1 MKCTKCG
8 ATAVIGMRQHR
19 LNLCAEHFLEWVPG
33 MVARA
38 IDKYGMFLPDERLLV
53 AVSGGKD
60 SLSLWD
66 ILIHLG
72 YQTEGLHINLGIDHE
87 RYSDISE
94 GKVRAF
100 AAAQGGLPFR
110 VVNVG
115 ETYGKTVPDLA
126 RTRRG
131 RRVCSVCGLVKRHI
145 MNRVASEGGYAAIV
159 TGHNLDDEAATLL
172 GNTLHWQAGYLL
184 RQAPVLP
191 EVHPRLARKAKPL
204 CHLYERE
211 VAAYALL
218 RGIDYVEEEC
228 PYAVKA
234 KSIFY
239 KKILNQI
246 EQRSPG
252 TKLQFYLEFLHARE
266 SGLFRAEAAEWPGEA
281 RQEIDAADPTI
292 AMGGVNTTRS
302 IAHTCPKCGQPTMAE
317 GLCAFCRLMEVA
329 P

>member
-8 ATAVIGMRQHR
+8 ATAAIGMPQHR
-19 LNLCAEHFLEWVPG
+19 LNLCAEHFLEWVPA
-33 MVARA
+33 MVART
-38 IDKYGMFLPDERLLV
+38 IEKYAMFSPDDRILV

-60 SLSLWD
+60 SLALWD
-66 ILIHLG
+66 ILIRQG
-72 YQTEGLHINLGIDHE
+72 YRTEGVYIHLGIDHE
-87 RYSDISE
+87 GYSDISE
-94 GKVRAF
+94 EKVRAF
-100 AAAQGGLPFR
+100 ANAASAASQGDVSFR

-115 ETYGKTVPDLA
+115 ETYGKAVPDLA

-145 MNRVASEGGYAAIV
+145 MNRVASEGDYAAIA

-172 GNTLHWQAGYLL
+172 GNTLHWQANYLL

-191 EVHPRLARKAKPL
+191 ETHPRLARKVKPL

-211 VAAYALL
+211 MAAYALL

-228 PYAVKA
+228 PFSVKA

-239 KKILNQI
+239 KDLLNQL
-246 EQRSPG
+246 EHRSPG
-252 TKLQFYLEFLHARE
+252 AKLQFYTGFLQAHE
-266 SGLFRAEAAEWPGEA
+266 GGLFREEASAPIEK
-281 RQEIDAADPTI
+281 
-292 AMGGVNTTRS
+292 
-302 IAHTCPKCGQPTMAE
+302 TCPRCGQPTMAD
-317 GLCAFCRLMEVA
+317 GLCAFCRLWEST

>member
-8 ATAVIGMRQHR
+8 APAVIGMRQHR
-19 LNLCAEHFLEWVPG
+19 LNLCGEHFLEWVPT

-38 IDKYGMFLPDERLLV
+38 IDRYEMFSPDDRILV

-60 SLSLWD
+60 SLALWD
-66 ILIHLG
+66 ILIRLG
-72 YQTEGLHINLGIDHE
+72 YQTEGVYIHLGIDHE
-87 RYSDISE
+87 GYSDISE
-94 GKVRAF
+94 EKVRAF
-100 AAAQGGLPFR
+100 AHAAGSEQGGVRFR

-115 ETYGKTVPDLA
+115 ETYGKAVPDLA

-145 MNRVASEGGYAAIV
+145 MNRVASEGGYAAIA

-172 GNTLHWQAGYLL
+172 GNTLHWQANYLL

-191 EVHPRLARKAKPL
+191 ETHPRLARKVKPL

-211 VAAYALL
+211 MAAYALL

-228 PYAVKA
+228 PFSVKA

-239 KKILNQI
+239 KGLLNQL
-246 EQRSPG
+246 EHRSPG
-252 TKLQFYLEFLHARE
+252 TKLQFYAGFLQARE
-266 SGLFRAEAAEWPGEA
+266 SGLLREEAAAPIE
-281 RQEIDAADPTI
+281 R
-292 AMGGVNTTRS
+292 
-302 IAHTCPKCGQPTMAE
+302 TCPRCGQPTMAE
-317 GLCAFCRLMEVA
+317 GLCAFCRLWEA
-329 P
+329 TP

>member
-19 LNLCAEHFLEWVPG
+19 LNLCAEHFLEWVPE
-33 MVARA
+33 MVART
-38 IDKYGMFLPDERLLV
+38 IEKYAMFAPDDRLLV

-60 SLSLWD
+60 SLALWD
-66 ILIHLG
+66 ILIRLG
-72 YQTEGLHINLGIDHE
+72 YQTEGVYINLGIDHE
-87 RYSDISE
+87 GYSGVSE
-94 GKVRAF
+94 EKVRAF
-100 AAAQGGLPFR
+100 AESQGDVPFR

-115 ETYGKTVPDLA
+115 ETYGRAVPDLA

-145 MNRVASEGGYAAIV
+145 MNRVASEGDYAAIA
-159 TGHNLDDEAATLL
+159 TGHNVDDEAATLL

-191 EVHPRLARKAKPL
+191 ETHPRLARKVKPL

-211 VAAYALL
+211 MAAYALL

-228 PYAVKA
+228 PYSVKA

-239 KKILNQI
+239 KELLNRL
-246 EQRSPG
+246 EHRSPG
-252 TKLQFYLEFLHARE
+252 TKLQFYLEFLRARE
-266 SGLFRAEAAEWPGEA
+266 GGLFREERAEA
-281 RQEIDAADPTI
+281 IT
-292 AMGGVNTTRS
+292 S
-302 IAHTCPKCGQPTMAE
+302 TCPRCGQPTLAE
-317 GLCAFCRLMEVA
+317 GLCAFCRLWER
-329 P
+329 PS